1 MMHGN
6 SKYPL
11 ELKFAVCCGEE
22 LTHFSKSDIRKIPR
36 ATLSEWRKTPI
47 SKFVNQFENGAEHP
61 TVIKYLSRRNDE
73 LKRSKQAIDSYMT
86 FVSFIK
92 DAMGV
97 KPFTRMLSENKE
109 RFVEV
114 VEGLEGLVT
123 QQYFLEHAG
132 ISRNRYWG
140 WKNILEMNC
149 SLTADKICARRTPNK
164 IRDAERQ
171 LCRQL
176 VMAGGENKNVI
187 YSHAIRKGQ
196 IAMGRGSFY
205 NIVQDLTTTKQ
216 MKTYKPRA
224 IKIRA
229 KNVHDIWHADVSIIK
244 TVYGEKWYLYCIVD
258 NKSRGIVNW
267 RLTNTLRKSISADVL
282 REAFLKHNADK
293 LIYMTD
299 GGSEN
304 KKIMETDLL
313 YMYFKVTH
321 WIAGK
326 SVMASNSMIERV
338 FHTLKNEFG
347 SVHIAKDGLQLEQIL
362 SSTIE
367 AYMNR
372 PHSAHGIYTPLE
384 VLEGRD
390 NWLDVKKVIADAKKE
405 RVAANKVARCENCSC
420 SVEERCSEDV
430 GVMEQSY

>member
-1 MMHGN
+1 MHGN

-22 LTHFSKSDIRKIPR
+22 LKHFSKSDIRKIPR

-61 TVIKYLSRRNDE
+61 TVIKYLSRQDEELERN
-73 LKRSKQAIDSYMT
+73 KQAIESYMT
-86 FVSFIK
+86 FVRFVK

-97 KPFTRMLSENKE
+97 KSFTRMLGENKE
-109 RFVEV
+109 KFVEV

-132 ISRNRYWG
+132 ITRNRYWG

-149 SLTADKICARRTPNK
+149 SLTTDKICARRTPNK
-164 IRDAERQ
+164 IRDAERK
-171 LCRQL
+171 LCREL
-176 VMAGGENKNVI
+176 VMAGGENKNVV
-187 YSHAIRKGQ
+187 YAHAIRKGQ

-205 NIVQDLTTTKQ
+205 YIVQDLTTRKQ
-216 MKTYKPRA
+216 MKTYKPQP

-229 KNVHDIWHADVSIIK
+229 ENVHDIWHADVSIIK
-244 TVYGEKWYLYCIVD
+244 TIYGEKWYLYCIVD
-258 NKSRGIVNW
+258 NASRGIVNW
-267 RLTNTLRKSISADVL
+267 RLSDKLRKSISADVL
-282 REAFLKHNADK
+282 REAFLKYNPDK

-304 KKIMETDLL
+304 RKIIDTELL

-347 SVHIAKDGLQLEQIL
+347 SVHVARDGLQLEQIL
-362 SSTIE
+362 SSTID

-405 RVAANKVARCENCSC
+405 RVEANKVARCENCSC
-420 SVEERCSEDV
+420 SVEERCSEGV
-430 GVMEQSY
+430 GENGNGQK